1 VNNEQI
7 KQKLLQIRNTDE
19 YFEVVLSGKK
29 SRKVNG
35 LYKPETREL
44 VLHNQNFHS
53 DNELMYTA
61 IHEFAHHLQFTDSP
75 VPISIRTHTGEFW
88 SLFHGLLYDA
98 ERLGLYSN
106 PFEEIDDFEELTR
119 RIREKILS
127 VNGELMKELGE
138 LLIRAQKLCEK
149 HHTSFT
155 DYLDRVLRIPR
166 TSANTIIK
174 TKLLD
179 IDPRL
184 GYENMKTLTRIAD
197 PQTRREAETA
207 LLKEMSPD
215 MVKRTYLPAGR
226 TRPADPLEQ
235 LIAEKNR
242 LEKQIKRLQHKLE
255 EISKKLGEFQAAREE
270 QEQDLS
276 GSRSRS
282 DQQTQSD
289 QPTRRQDQ
297 FRQEEE
303 EDALPGTRRTTG
315 VGIPPRE
322 YQESSESES

>member
-1 VNNEQI
+1 MNNEQI
-7 KQKLLQIRNTDE
+7 KEKLLQIRNTDE

-29 SRKVNG
+29 SKKVNG

-44 VLHNQNFHS
+44 VLHNRNFQS

-61 IHEFAHHLQFTDSP
+61 IHEYAHHLQFSAAP

-88 SLFHGLLYDA
+88 SLFHSLLYDA

-106 PFEEIDDFEELTR
+106 PFVAIEDFEELTR

-138 LLIRAQKLCEK
+138 LLIQAQKLCER

-166 TSANTIIK
+166 TGANTIIK

-184 GYENMKTLTRIAD
+184 GYENMKVLTRIPD
-197 PQTRREAETA
+197 PRTRREAESA
-207 LLKEMSPD
+207 LLRDMSPD
-215 MVKRTYLPAGR
+215 MVRRTYLPAGR
-226 TRPADPLEQ
+226 AKPADPLEQ

-242 LEKQIKRLQHKLE
+242 LEKQIKRLQRRLE
-255 EISKKLGEFQAAREE
+255 EISGRLEE
-270 QEQDLS
+270 LEIERGRVEQ
-276 GSRSRS
+276 RSRI
-282 DQQTQSD
+282 DEGTEEKGLGL
-289 QPTRRQDQ
+289 PPRQD
-297 FRQEEE
+297 
-303 EDALPGTRRTTG
+303 G
-315 VGIPPRE
+315 VVNQIKE
-322 YQESSESES
+322 

>member
-1 VNNEQI
+1 MNNEQI

-35 LYKPETREL
+35 LYKPESREL
-44 VLHNQNFHS
+44 VLHNENFQS

-61 IHEFAHHLQFTDSP
+61 IHEYAHHLQFTASP
-75 VPISIRTHTGEFW
+75 VPISMRTHTGEFW

-106 PFEEIDDFEELTR
+106 PFEQIEDFEELTR

-138 LLIRAQKLCEK
+138 LLIQAQKLCEK

-166 TSANTIIK
+166 TSANTVIK

-197 PQTRREAETA
+197 PQTRKEAENA
-207 LLKEMSPD
+207 LLQEMSPD
-215 MVKRTYLPAGR
+215 MVKRTYLPSGKNK
-226 TRPADPLEQ
+226 PADPLDQ
-235 LIAEKNR
+235 LVAEKNR

-255 EISKKLGEFQAAREE
+255 EISKKLSEFQTQRDERSQKEE
-270 QEQDLS
+270 QTGRDQPDQL
-276 GSRSRS
+276 
-282 DQQTQSD
+282 DQQTQEAD
-289 QPTRRQDQ
+289 T
-297 FRQEEE
+297 
-303 EDALPGTRRTTG
+303 LPGSRRTTD

-322 YQESSESES
+322 FQETPESET

>member
-1 VNNEQI
+1 MNNDQI

-35 LYKPETREL
+35 LYKPESREL
-44 VLHNQNFHS
+44 LLHNGNFES

-61 IHEFAHHLQFTDSP
+61 IHEYAHHLQFTGSP
-75 VPISIRTHTGEFW
+75 VPISIRAHTGEFW

-98 ERLGLYSN
+98 EHLGLYSN
-106 PFEEIDDFEELTR
+106 PFETLDDFEELTR
-119 RIREKILS
+119 RIREKILL
-127 VNGELMKELGE
+127 VNGELMKELGD
-138 LLIRAQKLCEK
+138 LLIQAQKLCER

-197 PQTRREAETA
+197 PETRKQAETA
-207 LLKEMSPD
+207 LLGDMSPD
-215 MVKRTYLPAGR
+215 MVKREYLPTTPQK
-226 TRPADPLEQ
+226 TRDPLEQ
-235 LIAEKNR
+235 LVAEKNR
-242 LEKQIKRLQHKLE
+242 LERQIQRLQHKLE
-255 EISKKLGEFQAAREE
+255 EISKKLGEMEHKHREAD
-270 QEQDLS
+270 QERRREDL
-276 GSRSRS
+276 
-282 DQQTQSD
+282 
-289 QPTRRQDQ
+289 
-297 FRQEEE
+297 
-303 EDALPGTRRTTG
+303 TG
-315 VGIPPRE
+315 ERGLGIPPRQDMSDNRGGE
-322 YQESSESES
+322 

>member
-1 VNNEQI
+1 MNNDQI
-7 KQKLLQIRNTDE
+7 KERLLQIRNTEE

-29 SRKVNG
+29 SKKVNG
-35 LYKPETREL
+35 LYKPESREL
-44 VLHNQNFHS
+44 VLHNKNFHS

-61 IHEFAHHLQFTDSP
+61 IHEYAHHLQFTDSP
-75 VPISIRTHTGEFW
+75 VPISTRAHTGDFW

-98 ERLGLYSN
+98 ERLRLYSN
-106 PFEEIDDFEELTR
+106 PFKAIEDFEELTR

-138 LLIRAQKLCEK
+138 LLIQAQKLCEK

-184 GYENMKTLTRIAD
+184 GYENMKTLTRISDAE
-197 PQTRREAETA
+197 TRKQAETA
-207 LLKEMSPD
+207 LLEDMSPD
-215 MVKRTYLPAGR
+215 MVKRTYLPTSR
-226 TRPADPLEQ
+226 VKPVDPLEQ
-235 LIAEKNR
+235 LIAEKDR
-242 LEKQIKRLQHKLE
+242 LERQIKRLQHKLE
-255 EISKKLGEFQAAREE
+255 EISRKLTEYQTERDEQTRREEE
-270 QEQDLS
+270 QE
-276 GSRSRS
+276 
-282 DQQTQSD
+282 
-289 QPTRRQDQ
+289 RRP
-297 FRQEEE
+297 ET
-303 EDALPGTRRTTG
+303 GTSAG

-322 YQESSESES
+322 

>member
-7 KQKLLQIRNTDE
+7 KQKLLQIRDTDE

-29 SRKVNG
+29 SKKVNG

-44 VLHNQNFHS
+44 VLHSQNFHN
-53 DNELMYTA
+53 DDELMYTA
-61 IHEFAHHLQFTDSP
+61 IHEYAHHLHFTSSP
-75 VPISIRTHTGEFW
+75 VPVSARSHTGEFW

-106 PFEEIDDFEELTR
+106 PFEAVEDFDELTR
-119 RIREKILS
+119 RIREKVLL

-174 TKLLD
+174 TKILD

-184 GYENMKTLTRIAD
+184 GFENMKTLTRISD
-197 PQTRREAETA
+197 PYTRKQAENA
-207 LLKEMSPD
+207 LLEEMSPD
-215 MVKRTYLPAGR
+215 MVRREYL
-226 TRPADPLEQ
+226 RPVKPRHSDPLKQ

-242 LEKQIKRLQHKLE
+242 LERQIQRLRHKLE
-255 EISKKLGEFQAAREE
+255 EISEKLSEYQRREE
-270 QEQDLS
+270 QTGRTPEV
-276 GSRSRS
+276 R
-282 DQQTQSD
+282 
-289 QPTRRQDQ
+289 P
-297 FRQEEE
+297 
-303 EDALPGTRRTTG
+303 TTG
-315 VGIPPRE
+315 AGIPPRE
-322 YQESSESES
+322 FSREGSSEQ

>member
-7 KQKLLQIRNTDE
+7 KEKLLQIRNTDE

-29 SRKVNG
+29 SKKVNG

-44 VLHNQNFHS
+44 VLHNQNFNS

-61 IHEFAHHLQFTDSP
+61 IHEYAHHLQFTDSP
-75 VPISIRTHTGEFW
+75 VPISIRTHTGDFW

-106 PFEEIDDFEELTR
+106 PFEAIEDFEELTR

-138 LLIRAQKLCEK
+138 LLIQAQKLCEK

-184 GYENMKTLTRIAD
+184 GYENMKTLTRISD
-197 PQTRREAETA
+197 PETRKEAEGA
-207 LLKEMSPD
+207 LLRDMSPD
-215 MVKRTYLPAGR
+215 MVRRTYLPAGKAK
-226 TRPADPLEQ
+226 PADPLEQ

-242 LEKQIKRLQHKLE
+242 LERQIKRLQHKLE
-255 EISKKLGEFQAAREE
+255 EISNRLVELENERGQEERRSRTDEGAREKG
-270 QEQDLS
+270 L
-276 GSRSRS
+276 GL
-282 DQQTQSD
+282 
-289 QPTRRQDQ
+289 PPRQD
-297 FRQEEE
+297 
-303 EDALPGTRRTTG
+303 GIGNRTA
-315 VGIPPRE
+315 E
-322 YQESSESES
+322 

>member
-1 VNNEQI
+1 MNNEQI
-7 KQKLLQIRNTDE
+7 KEKLLQIRNTDE
-19 YFEVVLSGKK
+19 HFEVVLSGKK
-29 SRKVNG
+29 SSKVNG
-35 LYKPETREL
+35 LYKPESREL
-44 VLHNQNFHS
+44 VLHNRNFQS

-61 IHEFAHHLQFTDSP
+61 IHEYAHHLQFTASP
-75 VPISIRTHTGEFW
+75 VPISMRTHTGEFW

-98 ERLGLYSN
+98 EHLGLYSN
-106 PFEEIDDFEELTR
+106 PFEEIEDFEELTR

-138 LLIRAQKLCEK
+138 LLIQAQKLCEK

-166 TSANTIIK
+166 TSANTVIK

-197 PQTRREAETA
+197 PQTRKEAENA
-207 LLKEMSPD
+207 LLQEMSPD
-215 MVKRTYLPAGR
+215 MVKRVYLPSGKNK
-226 TRPADPLEQ
+226 PADPLDQ
-235 LIAEKNR
+235 LVAEKNR

-255 EISKKLGEFQAAREE
+255 EISKKLSEFQTQRDERSQKEE
-270 QEQDLS
+270 QTGRDQPDQL
-276 GSRSRS
+276 G
-282 DQQTQSD
+282 QQTQEAD
-289 QPTRRQDQ
+289 T
-297 FRQEEE
+297 
-303 EDALPGTRRTTG
+303 LPGSRRTTD

-322 YQESSESES
+322 FQETPESET

>member
-1 VNNEQI
+1 VNSEQI
-7 KQKLLQIRNTDE
+7 KAKLLQIRNTDE

-29 SRKVNG
+29 SGKVNG

-44 VLHNQNFHS
+44 VLHNKNFQS

-61 IHEFAHHLQFTDSP
+61 IHEYSHHLQFTASP
-75 VPISIRTHTGEFW
+75 VPISIRSHTGEFW

-106 PFEEIDDFEELTR
+106 PFEAIHDFEELTR
-119 RIREKILS
+119 RIREKILA

-138 LLIRAQKLCEK
+138 LLIQAQKLCEK

-184 GYENMKTLTRIAD
+184 GYENMKTLTRISD
-197 PQTRREAETA
+197 PDTRREAETA
-207 LLKEMSPD
+207 LLQDMSPD
-215 MVKRTYLPAGR
+215 MVKRFYLPGGKLKP
-226 TRPADPLEQ
+226 TDPLEQ
-235 LIAEKNR
+235 LIAEKER
-242 LEKQIKRLQHKLE
+242 LERQIKRLQLKLE
-255 EISKKLGEFQAAREE
+255 EISQKL
-270 QEQDLS
+270 
-276 GSRSRS
+276 S
-282 DQQTQSD
+282 DYQIQ
-289 QPTRRQDQ
+289 
-297 FRQEEE
+297 RQEEATKRKE
-303 EDALPGTRRTTG
+303 ALPATST
-315 VGIPPRE
+315 GIPPRDW
-322 YQESSESES
+322 QGQGSSK

>member
-1 VNNEQI
+1 MNNEQI

-35 LYKPETREL
+35 LYKPESREL
-44 VLHNQNFHS
+44 VLHNENFQS

-61 IHEFAHHLQFTDSP
+61 IHEYAHHLQFTASP
-75 VPISIRTHTGEFW
+75 VPISMRTHTGEFW

-106 PFEEIDDFEELTR
+106 PFEQIEDFEELTR
-119 RIREKILS
+119 RIRDKILS

-138 LLIRAQKLCEK
+138 LLIQAQKLCEK

-166 TSANTIIK
+166 TSANTVIK

-197 PQTRREAETA
+197 PQTRKEAENA
-207 LLKEMSPD
+207 LLQEMSPD
-215 MVKRTYLPAGR
+215 MVKRVYMPSGKNK
-226 TRPADPLEQ
+226 PADPLDQ
-235 LIAEKNR
+235 LVAEKNR

-255 EISKKLGEFQAAREE
+255 EISKKLSEFQTQRDERSQKEE
-270 QEQDLS
+270 QTGRDQPDQL
-276 GSRSRS
+276 G
-282 DQQTQSD
+282 QQTQEAD
-289 QPTRRQDQ
+289 T
-297 FRQEEE
+297 
-303 EDALPGTRRTTG
+303 LPGSRRTTD

-322 YQESSESES
+322 FQETPESET

>member
-7 KQKLLQIRNTDE
+7 KAKLLQIRDTDE

-44 VLHNQNFHS
+44 VLHNQNFQS

-61 IHEFAHHLQFTDSP
+61 IHEYAHHLQFTASP

-106 PFEEIDDFEELTR
+106 PFEEIEDFEELTR

-138 LLIRAQKLCEK
+138 LLIQAQKLCEK

-184 GYENMKTLTRIAD
+184 GYENMKTLTRISD
-197 PQTRREAETA
+197 PQTRKEAETA
-207 LLKEMSPD
+207 LLQDMSPD
-215 MVKRTYLPAGR
+215 MVKRTYLPGGKA
-226 TRPADPLEQ
+226 RPVDPLEQ
-235 LIAEKNR
+235 LVAEKNR

-255 EISKKLGEFQAAREE
+255 EISRKLTEYQTERTEHARSKQEIRE
-270 QEQDLS
+270 QDSRDQEQI
-276 GSRSRS
+276 
-282 DQQTQSD
+282 Q
-289 QPTRRQDQ
+289 RRKEADT
-297 FRQEEE
+297 
-303 EDALPGTRRTTG
+303 LPGTRRTTD

-322 YQESSESES
+322 WQQQETSESES

>member
-1 VNNEQI
+1 MNNEQI
-7 KQKLLQIRNTDE
+7 KEKLLQIRNTDE

-44 VLHNQNFHS
+44 VLHNRNFQS

-61 IHEFAHHLQFTDSP
+61 IHEYAHHLQFSGSP

-98 ERLGLYSN
+98 ESQGLYSN
-106 PFEEIDDFEELTR
+106 PFVAIEDFEELTR

-138 LLIRAQKLCEK
+138 LLIQAQKLCEK

-184 GYENMKTLTRIAD
+184 GYENMKTLTRIPD
-197 PQTRREAETA
+197 PETRKEAESA
-207 LLKEMSPD
+207 LLRDMSPD
-215 MVKRTYLPAGR
+215 MVKRTYLPSGKAKA
-226 TRPADPLEQ
+226 ADPLEQ
-235 LIAEKNR
+235 LNAEKNR

-255 EISKKLGEFQAAREE
+255 EISRKLSEYQTRQDDQSRRERE
-270 QEQDLS
+270 
-276 GSRSRS
+276 
-282 DQQTQSD
+282 
-289 QPTRRQDQ
+289 TRRQEQ
-297 FRQEEE
+297 FEREEE
-303 EDALPGTRRTTG
+303 ADTLPGTRRTTD

-322 YQESSESES
+322 WQHQESSESEN

>member
-7 KQKLLQIRNTDE
+7 KEKLLQIRNTDE
-19 YFEVVLSGKK
+19 YFEVILSGKK
-29 SRKVNG
+29 SKKVNG

-44 VLHNQNFHS
+44 VLHNQNFNG

-61 IHEFAHHLQFTDSP
+61 IHEYAHHLQFTDSP
-75 VPISIRTHTGEFW
+75 VPISIRTHTGDFW

-106 PFEEIDDFEELTR
+106 PFEAIQDFEELTR

-138 LLIRAQKLCEK
+138 LLIQAQKLCEK

-184 GYENMKTLTRIAD
+184 GYENMKTLTRISD
-197 PQTRREAETA
+197 PETRKEAEGA
-207 LLKEMSPD
+207 LLRDMSPD
-215 MVKRTYLPAGR
+215 MVKRTYLPAGKAK
-226 TRPADPLEQ
+226 PADPLEQ

-242 LEKQIKRLQHKLE
+242 LERQIKRLQHKLE
-255 EISKKLGEFQAAREE
+255 EISRKLSELQSERERRSRR
-270 QEQDLS
+270 QEQI
-276 GSRSRS
+276 
-282 DQQTQSD
+282 Q
-289 QPTRRQDQ
+289 
-297 FRQEEE
+297 RQEEA
-303 EDALPGTRRTTG
+303 DTKPGARRTTD

-322 YQESSESES
+322 WQNQESSESDN

>member
-1 VNNEQI
+1 MNNEQI
-7 KQKLLQIRNTDE
+7 KEKLLQIRNTDE

-29 SRKVNG
+29 SKKVNG

-44 VLHNQNFHS
+44 VLHNGNFQS

-61 IHEFAHHLQFTDSP
+61 IHEYAHHLQFSDSP

-98 ERLGLYSN
+98 ERRGLYSN
-106 PFEEIDDFEELTR
+106 PFVAIEDFEELTR

-138 LLIRAQKLCEK
+138 LLIQAQKLCEK

-166 TSANTIIK
+166 TSANTVIK

-184 GYENMKTLTRIAD
+184 GYENMKTLTRISD
-197 PQTRREAETA
+197 PETRKEAESA
-207 LLKEMSPD
+207 LLQDMSPD
-215 MVKRTYLPAGR
+215 MVKRTYLPSGKTKA
-226 TRPADPLEQ
+226 ANPLEQ

-255 EISKKLGEFQAAREE
+255 EISRKLSEYQTRQDDQSRRERE
-270 QEQDLS
+270 
-276 GSRSRS
+276 
-282 DQQTQSD
+282 
-289 QPTRRQDQ
+289 TRRREQ
-297 FRQEEE
+297 FERGEEA
-303 EDALPGTRRTTG
+303 DTPPGTRRTTD

-322 YQESSESES
+322 WQHQESSESEN

>member
-1 VNNEQI
+1 LNNEQI
-7 KQKLLQIRNTDE
+7 KDKLLQIRDTDE

-44 VLHNQNFHS
+44 VLHNQNFRS

-61 IHEFAHHLQFTDSP
+61 IHEYAHHLQFTASP

-106 PFEEIDDFEELTR
+106 PFEEIEDFEELTR

-127 VNGELMKELGE
+127 ANGELMKELGE
-138 LLIRAQKLCEK
+138 LLIQAQKLCEK

-184 GYENMKTLTRIAD
+184 GYENMKTLTRISD
-197 PQTRREAETA
+197 PETRREAENA
-207 LLKEMSPD
+207 LLRDMSPD
-215 MVKRTYLPAGR
+215 MVKRTFLPVGK
-226 TRPADPLEQ
+226 TKPADPLEQ
-235 LIAEKNR
+235 LVAEKNR

-255 EISKKLGEFQAAREE
+255 EISRRLAEYQSQRDTQARRE
-270 QEQDLS
+270 
-276 GSRSRS
+276 
-282 DQQTQSD
+282 QQ
-289 QPTRRQDQ
+289 TRRQEQ
-297 FRQEEE
+297 VQRQEEA
-303 EDALPGTRRTTG
+303 DTKPGTRRTTD

-322 YQESSESES
+322 WQHQESSESDT

>member
-1 VNNEQI
+1 MNNEQI
-7 KQKLLQIRNTDE
+7 KEKLLQIRNTDE

-29 SRKVNG
+29 SKKVNG
-35 LYKPETREL
+35 LYKPEAREL

-61 IHEFAHHLQFTDSP
+61 IHEYAHHLQFTASP

-106 PFEEIDDFEELTR
+106 PFEEIEDFEELTL

-138 LLIRAQKLCEK
+138 LLIQAQKLCEK

-184 GYENMKTLTRIAD
+184 GYENMKTLTRISD
-197 PQTRREAETA
+197 PDSRREAEKA
-207 LLKEMSPD
+207 LLEDMSPD
-215 MVKRTYLPAGR
+215 MVKREYLRGSNPKP
-226 TRPADPLEQ
+226 TDPLEQ
-235 LIAEKNR
+235 LVAEKNR
-242 LEKQIKRLQHKLE
+242 LERQINRLQHKLE
-255 EISKKLGEFQAAREE
+255 EISQKLDYYQKKRTEE
-270 QEQDLS
+270 TEKK
-276 GSRSRS
+276 
-282 DQQTQSD
+282 TEE
-289 QPTRRQDQ
+289 RQITKG
-297 FRQEEE
+297 F
-303 EDALPGTRRTTG
+303 
-315 VGIPPRE
+315 GIPPRE
-322 YQESSESES
+322 MQESSREE

>member
-35 LYKPETREL
+35 LYKPESREL
-44 VLHNQNFHS
+44 VLHNENFQS

-61 IHEFAHHLQFTDSP
+61 IHEYAHHLQFTASP
-75 VPISIRTHTGEFW
+75 VPISMRTHTGEFW

-106 PFEEIDDFEELTR
+106 PFEQIEDFEELTR
-119 RIREKILS
+119 RIRDKILS

-138 LLIRAQKLCEK
+138 LLIQAQKLCEK

-197 PQTRREAETA
+197 PQTRKEAENA
-207 LLKEMSPD
+207 LLQEMSPD
-215 MVKRTYLPAGR
+215 MVKRVYMPSGKNK
-226 TRPADPLEQ
+226 PADPLDQ
-235 LIAEKNR
+235 LVAEKNR

-255 EISKKLGEFQAAREE
+255 EISKKLSEFQTQRDERSQKEE
-270 QEQDLS
+270 QTGRDQPDQL
-276 GSRSRS
+276 
-282 DQQTQSD
+282 DQQTQEAD
-289 QPTRRQDQ
+289 T
-297 FRQEEE
+297 
-303 EDALPGTRRTTG
+303 LPGSRRTTD

-322 YQESSESES
+322 FQETPESET